1 MSRRWHLFRRGV
13 DPVEAAALKERIAAL
28 QAELAVCKTMAGH
41 RAHWRYGLAA
51 ALAAL
56 ILGVGFVLGVYNAP
70 LKRAIAGVVQ
80 VLGFTGSVGDALMGS
95 TGDADVAYAAYQ
107 RGNYATA
114 LRRLRPLAEQGDA
127 RAQSALGLMYY
138 HGRGVPPDDSEAAKW
153 FRLAADQGDPR
164 SQFNLG
170 VMYAEGHGVLQDH
183 AEAVKWYRL
192 AADRN
197 HAQAQYN
204 LGLWFASGEAVSQDY
219 VSAHMWFNLAAASFP
234 ASDVSNRNLAGKNR
248 DLVARKMTPDQIAE
262 AQKLAREWKPK

>member
-1 MSRRWHLFRRGV
+1 
-13 DPVEAAALKERIAAL
+13 
-28 QAELAVCKTMAGH
+28 
-41 RAHWRYGLAA
+41 
-51 ALAAL
+51 
-56 ILGVGFVLGVYNAP
+56 
-70 LKRAIAGVVQ
+70 
-80 VLGFTGSVGDALMGS
+80 
-95 TGDADVAYAAYQ
+95 
-107 RGNYATA
+107 
-114 LRRLRPLAEQGDA
+114 
-127 RAQSALGLMYY
+127 
-138 HGRGVPPDDSEAAKW
+138 
-153 FRLAADQGDPR
+153 
-164 SQFNLG
+164 
-170 VMYAEGHGVLQDH
+170 MYAEGHGVLQDH